1 MGKMYEINAF
11 KEVVNAALDDLI
23 ARETSSDKR
32 QAMILAKEWSKK
44 YHRVEVN
51 TLILDAD
58 YADYVGDELIA
69 AWENGKKT
77 TK

>member
-11 KEVVNAALDDLI
+11 LEVVDAALDNLI
-23 ARETSSDKR
+23 ARETSSEKR
-32 QAMILAKEWSKK
+32 QAMMIAKEWSKK

-51 TLILDAD
+51 SLILDYD
-58 YADYVGDELIA
+58 QADYVGDVLIA
-69 AWENGKKT
+69 AWENGKRT

>member
-1 MGKMYEINAF
+1 MGKMFEINAF
-11 KEVVNAALDDLI
+11 IEVVDAALDNLI

-51 TLILDAD
+51 SLILDSD
-58 YADYVGDELIA
+58 QADYVGDELIA

>member
-1 MGKMYEINAF
+1 MGKMFEINAF
-11 KEVVNAALDDLI
+11 IEVVDAALDNLI

-51 TLILDAD
+51 SLILDRDNAD
-58 YADYVGDELIA
+58 YEGDELIA